1 MLIILSGL
9 PGTGKTTLGRAL
21 AEAAGAV
28 YIRIDSIEQALKRS
42 SLRLDPV
49 EDAGYA
55 AGMALAEDN
64 LRLGRI
70 VIADSVNPIAL
81 TRRAW
86 REAAERAGA
95 AFADVEIVCSDRAE
109 HRTRAGERVSDIDG
123 LVQPKWADIEARDYE
138 PWTET
143 RILVDT
149 AGRSAAE
156 CLAELRAKLP
166 L

>member
-1 MLIILSGL
+1 VLVILSGL
-9 PGTGKTTLGRAL
+9 PGTGKTTLGRAF

-28 YIRIDSIEQALKRS
+28 HVRIDSIEQALKRS

-64 LRLGRI
+64 LRLGHS
-70 VIADSVNPIAL
+70 VIADSVNPL
-81 TRRAW
+81 EVTRKAW
-86 REAAERAGA
+86 RAVAVRAGVPH
-95 AFADVEIVCSDRAE
+95 ADVEIVCSDGTE
-109 HRTRAGERVSDIDG
+109 HRARVETRVSDIEG
-123 LVQPKWADIEARDYE
+123 LVQPKWADVEARHYE
-138 PWTET
+138 PWTEPP
-143 RILVDT
+143 ILIDT
-149 AGRSAAE
+149 AGRDEAD